1 MVVKTNKTQTV
12 AATTSVAARRRPHLL
27 GRAKIHLRQRC
38 VRLADPGPQAWFGDD
53 VESGIS
59 EGAGQVGGEKGATLM
74 RAGLSGE
81 SDGGLGA
88 VRSDLQL
95 VSAGVLSFAPHRVSG
110 QITSWPWGCSL
121 LVHLGW
127 TDHGRPRG
135 WVNTLRTGR
144 ARRYCCP
151 YCPNSFEE

>member
-38 VRLADPGPQAWFGDD
+38 VRLAAPGPQVWFGDD

-59 EGAGQVGGEKGATLM
+59 EGASQVGEKGATLM

-81 SDGGLGA
+81 SDGGLGGDA
-88 VRSDLQL
+88 
-95 VSAGVLSFAPHRVSG
+95 
-110 QITSWPWGCSL
+110 
-121 LVHLGW
+121 
-127 TDHGRPRG
+127 
-135 WVNTLRTGR
+135 
-144 ARRYCCP
+144 
-151 YCPNSFEE
+151 